1 MSPFARPSLLRR
13 YTSYSKNSL
22 RQISNNF
29 VETAGFGPA
38 TQAKEYG
45 NKKLL
50 LLADGSHLT
59 YNDVNVA
66 SGRYAAMLNR
76 QFGVKVREVGKFLK
90 LCWIFR
96 NATLSSAEPPKPRT
110 RWPCIWAFFGLVPPM
125 CR

>member
-1 MSPFARPSLLRR
+1 MSPFARPHLFRR
-13 YTSYSKNSL
+13 FHSKNSL

-66 SGRYAAMLNR
+66 SGRYTAMLNA
-76 QFGVKVREVGKFLK
+76 QFGVKVREAWEILE
-90 LCWIFR
+90 
-96 NATLSSAEPPKPRT
+96 TLLD
-110 RWPCIWAFFGLVPPM
+110 F
-125 CR
+125 